1 MKTFKEKTGVLI
13 FSWQSWYWK
22 PNISHKFDLS
32 DANVMAKRT
41 GSTKWIYHKERGFT
55 SNYFTFLNI
64 WRTSYKELRWC
75 TNYPNVHIHTFHK
88 RWILFESAVSLWVSL
103 KLLRSYQSAKTWNVP
118 VLHFVRK
125 TNYIFRPTYIKFVI
139 YELHSKV
146 INLIQYM
153 FEPKFGS
160 SVCRYLMNYVIYET
174 SNNTLHEH
182 WNCSKILLKHKK
194 HFLSIISSSCLFW
207 FLFLEFLETFHVIQL
222 HGISLPDV
230 ASIFYC
236 LRATFSYCF

>member
-139 YELHSKV
+139 YELHSNV

-153 FEPKFGS
+153 LQPKFAS
-160 SVCRYLMNYVIYET
+160 SGLVCRHLMNYAIYET
-174 SNNTLHEH
+174 SNNILH
-182 WNCSKILLKHKK
+182 
-194 HFLSIISSSCLFW
+194 
-207 FLFLEFLETFHVIQL
+207 
-222 HGISLPDV
+222 
-230 ASIFYC
+230 
-236 LRATFSYCF
+236 